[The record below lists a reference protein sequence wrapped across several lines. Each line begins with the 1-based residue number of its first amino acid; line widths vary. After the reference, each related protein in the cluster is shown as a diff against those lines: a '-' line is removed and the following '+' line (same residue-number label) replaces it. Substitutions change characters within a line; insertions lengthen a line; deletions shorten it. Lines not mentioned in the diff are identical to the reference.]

1 MRLQMRGVDHDPLR
15 LAALAGQFGEN
26 LVEHAQAAPAHEPI
40 VDCLVRAIVGRS
52 IAPAQPVLDHKHD
65 RADDPPVLKPERS
78 RATAENTPRSDA
90 SEPETTKTNL
100 PWRSILASPR
110 NQPIRRSERT
120 LMGPEPSW
128 RRDPGPILAGPLARR
143 RSCQHNGARH
153 RRPRARGKARSLAF
167 YGARRRPPGPD
178 RGRRPIGQT

>member
-26 LVEHAQAAPAHEPI
+26 LVEHAQAARAHDPI

-65 RADDPPVLKPERS
+65 RADDPPVVKPERS

-110 NQPIRRSERT
+110 NQPIRRSART
-120 LMGPEPSW
+120 LMGPEPSL
-128 RRDPGPILAGPLARR
+128 RERKQYVVYAQIGFVTESSPDPW
-143 RSCQHNGARH
+143 
-153 RRPRARGKARSLAF
+153 
-167 YGARRRPPGPD
+167 D
-178 RGRRPIGQT
+178 RIREHIAQVAKIALC

>member
-65 RADDPPVLKPERS
+65 RADDPPVLQPERS
-78 RATAENTPRSDA
+78 RATAENPPRSDA

-100 PWRSILASPR
+100 PWRSLLASPR
-110 NQPIRRSERT
+110 NQPIRRSART
-120 LMGPEPSW
+120 LMGPEPRRGASRETIGKKRGRSLQTSRPAFW
-128 RRDPGPILAGPLARR
+128 RRHPLHRPSGGPLPHFMGEGEAG
-143 RSCQHNGARH
+143 SG
-153 RRPRARGKARSLAF
+153 
-167 YGARRRPPGPD
+167 
-178 RGRRPIGQT
+178 

>member
-40 VDCLVRAIVGRS
+40 VDCLVRAIVGPS

-78 RATAENTPRSDA
+78 RATAENPPRSDA

-110 NQPIRRSERT
+110 NQPIRRSART
-120 LMGPEPSW
+120 LMRPEPRLPRGIRSKS
-128 RRDPGPILAGPLARR
+128 DPL
-143 RSCQHNGARH
+143 
-153 RRPRARGKARSLAF
+153 RPSRLCRGKAESRISSPSDGLISLCPMQDSA
-167 YGARRRPPGPD
+167 
-178 RGRRPIGQT
+178 

>member
-1 MRLQMRGVDHDPLR
+1 MGLQMRGVDHDPLR

-90 SEPETTKTNL
+90 SEPETTKTNH

-120 LMGPEPSW
+120 LMGPEPS
-128 RRDPGPILAGPLARR
+128 RRGLIILT
-143 RSCQHNGARH
+143 NN
-153 RRPRARGKARSLAF
+153 
-167 YGARRRPPGPD
+167 
-178 RGRRPIGQT
+178 GRRLQACPSTL